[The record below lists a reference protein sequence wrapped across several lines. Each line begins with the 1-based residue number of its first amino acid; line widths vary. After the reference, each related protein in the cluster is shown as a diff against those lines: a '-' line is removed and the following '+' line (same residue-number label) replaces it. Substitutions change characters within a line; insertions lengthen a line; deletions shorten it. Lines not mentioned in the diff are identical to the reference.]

1 LNDLINLEQFK
12 GRTIDYIKSYTDMYN
27 QDYQEIIIYFTD
39 GTTLEINAGGGYH
52 STLNIN

>member
-1 LNDLINLEQFK
+1 MNNLINLEQFK

-27 QDYQEIIIYFTD
+27 QEYQEIIIYFTD

-52 STLNIN
+52 STLNIS